1 MSPIWNPREDM
12 MVLRLFRANSP
23 GVKMSGA
30 KLATIMLAA
39 SAAMAFGLNASDANA
54 APKKKYRTVQTTNGG
69 PNYSYRAGPRTRV
82 YVTRRSWLDA
92 GTEVLPGERKFTDY
106 AYPPGYNYGHSIDR
120 TYQARQPLSS
130 PWDVGGYPERIP
142 LY

>member
-1 MSPIWNPREDM
+1 MA
-12 MVLRLFRANSP
+12 LRFFRANRP

-30 KLATIMLAA
+30 KLATIVVAA
-39 SAAMAFGLNASDANA
+39 AAAMAFGFTASDANA
-54 APKKKYRTVQTTNGG
+54 APKKKYRTVQTSTGG

-82 YVTRRSWLDA
+82 YISRRSWLDA

-106 AYPPGYNYGHSIDR
+106 ANPPGYHYGQSIDR
-120 TYQARQPLSS
+120 TYQARQPLSAPS
-130 PWDVGGYPERIP
+130 DLGGYPERIP